1 MVDGKIKCKSKMK
14 RARISDENLS
24 AIRNGLPHGAIK
36 QIAQRCGVNPVY
48 VSRVLLGGKGQGE
61 FDLKIFMVILDV
73 FAEYQVHN
81 KIINKKIELL
91 INEIKSDIE
100 G

>member
-1 MVDGKIKCKSKMK
+1 MVKSNVNQKMK

-24 AIRNGLPHGAIK
+24 TIRNGLPHGAIK

-48 VSRVLLGGKGQGE
+48 VSRVLLGGKEQGE

-73 FAEYQVHN
+73 FAEYQVRN

-91 INEIKSDIE
+91 INEIKRDIQE
-100 G
+100 